1 MPTLPEQP
9 TEGSDLEHYG
19 WAQRRW
25 MVARS
30 SQTALWPTNETALC
44 RPAAMLGTVADF
56 RAADVDLDRL
66 STPRRVVTR
75 LAR

>member
-1 MPTLPEQP
+1 
-9 TEGSDLEHYG
+9 
-19 WAQRRW
+19 

-66 STPRRVVTR
+66 STTPPRRHPALG
-75 LAR
+75 LARA